1 MTDTYLGP
9 DDTALLEAVLQ
20 RPALLAR
27 IAALAPKPAP
37 APKRAKAQ
45 ALGDSPKQRAAWL
58 RLSPDRQAYL
68 VRWETWR
75 AGWKA
80 ARYGGGADP
89 GPEPFDTT
97 SPEALAQAAR
107 NAEYEERL
115 AMFEKMLNERWGG
128 SIYARD
134 AALRESASILRHRF
148 TSDAEHAAAVQAHM
162 DAASREALAQAAKRA
177 AEAEAKAAK
186 RAAEAEAKAARDAEA
201 QAKADAWAAANPEQA
216 AALAARL
223 AAR

>member
-1 MTDTYLGP
+1 MSDTYLDP

-20 RPALLAR
+20 RPALAAR

-37 APKRAKAQ
+37 APKRAKVQ

-75 AGWKA
+75 AGWQA

-97 SPEALAQAAR
+97 SEEALAQAAR
-107 NAEYEERL
+107 NDEYEERL

-128 SIYARD
+128 SLAARD
-134 AALRESASILRHRF
+134 AALMESTSILRRHF
-148 TSDAEHAAAVQAHM
+148 ASDADHAATVQAHM
-162 DAASREALAQAAKRA
+162 DRCSAAALALARQ
-177 AEAEAKAAK
+177 

-201 QAKADAWAAANPEQA
+201 QAKADAWNAANPDFA
-216 AALAARL
+216 PTAAR
-223 AAR
+223 

>member
-1 MTDTYLGP
+1 MTDTYLDP
-9 DDTALLEAVLQ
+9 DDAALLEAVLQ

-37 APKRAKAQ
+37 APKRTKAQ
-45 ALGDSPKQRAAWL
+45 ALGDTPKQRAAWL

-68 VRWETWR
+68 VQWETWR

-97 SPEALAQAAR
+97 SEEALAQAAR
-107 NAEYEERL
+107 NDEYEERL

-128 SIYARD
+128 SLAARD
-134 AALRESASILRHRF
+134 VALRESASILRHRF

-162 DAASREALAQAAKRA
+162 DAASAEALGQARQRA
-177 AEAEAKAAK
+177 AEAAAN
-186 RAAEAEAKAARDAEA
+186 AARDAEA
-201 QAKADAWAAANPEQA
+201 QAKADAWDAANPERA

-223 AAR
+223 AERRAP

>member
-1 MTDTYLGP
+1 MTDTYLDP

-27 IAALAPKPAP
+27 LASLAPKPAP
-37 APKRAKAQ
+37 AAKRASKAQ

-68 VRWETWR
+68 AQWESWR
-75 AGWKA
+75 KAWKA
-80 ARYGGGADP
+80 ARYAGGAEP

-107 NAEYEERL
+107 DAEYEARVTEFERI
-115 AMFEKMLNERWGG
+115 LNERWGG
-128 SIYARD
+128 SLYARD
-134 AALRESASILRHRF
+134 AALRKSANILRSRYK
-148 TSDAEHAAAVQAHM
+148 TDAEHAAAVQAHM
-162 DAASREALAQAAKRA
+162 DAASVVALAEAAKRA
-177 AEAEAKAAK
+177 AKAEAKAKAD
-186 RAAEAEAKAARDAEA
+186 AEAK
-201 QAKADAWAAANPEQA
+201 AKADAWDAANPEAA

>member
-1 MTDTYLGP
+1 MFDIYLDP

-37 APKRAKAQ
+37 APKRAKVV
-45 ALGDSPKQRAAWL
+45 ALGDSPKQRAAFL
-58 RLSPDRQAYL
+58 RLSPERQAF
-68 VRWETWR
+68 VAATDAWHIAWR
-75 AGWKA
+75 QW
-80 ARYGGGADP
+80 RHFNGADP
-89 GPEPFDTT
+89 GPYPTDTT

-107 NAEYEERL
+107 DADYEARLIEFERIL
-115 AMFEKMLNERWGG
+115 AERWGG

-134 AALRESASILRHRF
+134 AALRDSASIKRDRF
-148 TSDAEHAAAVQAHM
+148 KTDAEHAAAVQAHM
-162 DAASREALAQAAKRA
+162 DKASAEALAH
-177 AEAEAKAAK
+177 AAK

-201 QAKADAWAAANPEQA
+201 QAKVDAWSAANPEQA

>member
-1 MTDTYLGP
+1 MIDTYLDP
-9 DDTALLEAVLQ
+9 DDTALLEAVLM
-20 RPALLAR
+20 RPALMAR
-27 IAALAPKPAP
+27 IAALTPKPAP

-45 ALGDSPKQRAAWL
+45 ALGDSLKQRAAWL

-89 GPEPFDTT
+89 GPEPVDTT

-107 NAEYEERL
+107 NDEYEERL

-128 SIYARD
+128 SLAARD
-134 AALRESASILRHRF
+134 AALRKSASIKRHQF
-148 TSDAEHAAAVQAHM
+148 ATDADHAAAVQAHM
-162 DAASREALAQAAKRA
+162 DKASAEALAQ
-177 AEAEAKAAK
+177 AAK

-201 QAKADAWAAANPEQA
+201 QAKADAWDAANPEA
-216 AALAARL
+216 AARLAARL

>member
-1 MTDTYLGP
+1 MSDTYLDP
-9 DDTALLEAVLQ
+9 HDTALLEAVLQ

-37 APKRAKAQ
+37 APKRAKVQ

-134 AALRESASILRHRF
+134 VALRESASILRHRF

-162 DAASREALAQAAKRA
+162 DAASREALAQARQ
-177 AEAEAKAAK
+177 

>member
-1 MTDTYLGP
+1 MIDTYLDP
-9 DDTALLEAVLQ
+9 DDTALLEAVLL

-27 IAALAPKPAP
+27 IAALAPKPAPAP

-58 RLSPDRQAYL
+58 RLSPDRRSYL
-68 VRWETWR
+68 ARWETWR

-97 SPEALAQAAR
+97 SPEAIAQAAR

-115 AMFEKMLNERWGG
+115 AMFEKMLTERWGG
-128 SIYARD
+128 SLGARD
-134 AALRESASILRHRF
+134 AALRDSASILRRHF
-148 TSDAEHAAAVQAHM
+148 ASDADHAATVQAHM
-162 DAASREALAQAAKRA
+162 DRASAEALAH
-177 AEAEAKAAK
+177 AAK

-201 QAKADAWAAANPEQA
+201 QAKAEAWAAANPEQA

>member
-1 MTDTYLGP
+1 MSDTYLDP
-9 DDTALLEAVLQ
+9 DDTTLLEAVLR
-20 RPALLAR
+20 RPGLLAR

-45 ALGDSPKQRAAWL
+45 ALGDTPKQRAAWL

-97 SPEALAQAAR
+97 SPEALSQAAR
-107 NAEYEERL
+107 DAEYEARVAE
-115 AMFEKMLNERWGG
+115 FEKMLADRWGG
-128 SIYARD
+128 SIGARD
-134 AALRESASILRHRF
+134 AALKGSASIMRSRYK
-148 TSDAEHAAAVQAHM
+148 SDADHAAAVQAHM
-162 DAASREALAQAAKRA
+162 NAASAETLAQARQ
-177 AEAEAKAAK
+177 

-201 QAKADAWAAANPEQA
+201 QAKADAWDAANPEAA

>member
-1 MTDTYLGP
+1 MTDTYLDP

-27 IAALAPKPAP
+27 LVSLAPKPAP
-37 APKRAKAQ
+37 AAKRASKAQ
-45 ALGDSPKQRAAWL
+45 ALGDSPKQRAAFL
-58 RLSPDRQAYL
+58 RLSPERQAYL
-68 VRWETWR
+68 VQWESWR
-75 AGWKA
+75 KAWKA

-97 SPEALAQAAR
+97 SQEALAQVTR
-107 NAEYEERL
+107 NDEYESRVIEFERI
-115 AMFEKMLNERWGG
+115 LNERWGG
-128 SIYARD
+128 SLDARD
-134 AALRESASILRHRF
+134 AALLESARIMRHRY

-162 DAASREALAQAAKRA
+162 DRASAEALAQAAKRA
-177 AEAEAKAAK
+177 AEAEAKAA
-186 RAAEAEAKAARDAEA
+186 RDAEA
-201 QAKADAWAAANPEQA
+201 KTKAEAWNAANPEAA